1 VLSPETIARCIGI
14 IKRRNDIDDTDPFAR
29 TSVATLAN
37 LFWVSDRLPNPSEGS
52 VFNEQTVKK
61 ILEGQRVDEFSMR
74 EFLFLLGIVN
84 ADDEPIED
92 FLRRSAKT
100 LTSKRDLPINSQD
113 PCRLSKD
120 SFVVGE
126 KTASLSQ
133 DALDAI
139 NQIFNTEAFR
149 RKKEL
154 IIKAHKP
161 HIQDYS
167 IRSFFTKRP
176 KDKYIFRDIL
186 EALMAA
192 GVVSLEQG
200 TLEDMLDIPA
210 TSNGPH
216 VLREGSFVMGTRG
229 VSLSGDA
236 ARDIRDTLTR
246 QRLTQAGIAR
256 DCGVGEHIIQRIL
269 EPQSK
274 YRNTLEP
281 ILQYLINIG
290 VVCLEKGQ
298 TLESLL
304 AKKPEPLYEVPDA
317 AQDITDGCMGSSG
330 QSLPAA
336 QALTAAVQAQELVRS

>member
-1 VLSPETIARCIGI
+1 
-14 IKRRNDIDDTDPFAR
+14 
-29 TSVATLAN
+29 
-37 LFWVSDRLPNPSEGS
+37 VSDRLPNPSEGS

-236 ARDIRDTLTR
+236 ARDIRNTLRR

-256 DCGVGEHIIQRIL
+256 DCGVGEYIIQRIL
-269 EPQSK
+269 APQLK
-274 YRNTLEP
+274 YRKTLEP
-281 ILQYLINIG
+281 ILQYFISIG
-290 VVCLEKGQ
+290 VVSLEQGQ

-304 AKKPEPLYEVPDA
+304 AKKPAPSYDVPSA
-317 AQDITDGCMGSSG
+317 ATGTTQGCMDSFG
-330 QSLPAA
+330 QSPLAA
-336 QALTAAVQAQELVRS
+336 QALAAVQQVQELVRS